1 MDIKEFINDK
11 FGSVR
16 VIDNDGSEWF
26 VGVDVARCLGYKDPK
41 QAVRDHVK
49 KKHKTKCVIHT
60 PGSNYKSNTS
70 IIDFP
75 GLCKLVMH
83 SKLPDAEEFQDW
95 ICEEVLPSIRET
107 GGYLDPDRKE
117 VRAMITE
124 SRTALT
130 SVVMS
135 LITNTDITYEQTNY
149 FVRRLS
155 IIANIMAG
163 LPVGKDLRDE
173 ATTEQMIKINFAE
186 SSFIKTISKQ
196 IRKYNRDKKP
206 INLSK
211 LIDKCEEDAFKR
223 MRSVKFKIN
232 PVSVTVI

>member
-1 MDIKEFINDK
+1 
-11 FGSVR
+11 
-16 VIDNDGSEWF
+16 
-26 VGVDVARCLGYKDPK
+26 
-41 QAVRDHVK
+41 
-49 KKHKTKCVIHT
+49 
-60 PGSNYKSNTS
+60 
-70 IIDFP
+70 
-75 GLCKLVMH
+75 
-83 SKLPDAEEFQDW
+83 
-95 ICEEVLPSIRET
+95 
-107 GGYLDPDRKE
+107 
-117 VRAMITE
+117 MITE